1 MRLCGQYVLLSYK
14 EWCTLRPLKIRA
26 FAKSVL
32 LRDGRMIG
40 VLLQDG
46 LGSGCGF
53 TGWQDGRCAFTGDL
67 TKRHARSTPGGRR
80 GKVCLYRKAGQERW
94 VDFS

>member
-1 MRLCGQYVLLSYK
+1 
-14 EWCTLRPLKIRA
+14 
-26 FAKSVL
+26 
-32 LRDGRMIG
+32 MIG

-46 LGSGCGF
+46 LGPGCAL

-67 TKRHARSTPGGRR
+67 TKRHAQSTPGGRR